1 MSSLRKKMKKIGVKG
16 GLKTFDP
23 GGGAHH
29 GPSVVI
35 SGPRFFVLFSLFF
48 LSLCIRVFTDRGGV
62 CGGSKKPFIIFLKFF
77 NF

>member
-1 MSSLRKKMKKIGVKG
+1 MKKIGVKG
-16 GLKTFDP
+16 ALKTFDP

-48 LSLCIRVFTDRGGV
+48 FLFVLEFSQTVLSVGV
-62 CGGSKKPFIIFLKFF
+62 LKNLLLYF
-77 NF
+77 